1 MDLIYHLNQVQ
12 ICIDAHSM
20 FDRRPHLLS
29 SLSVMTIDFT
39 FSGFATKLWLDF
51 QGFFLLVY
59 GLLALLFSCKTG
71 LKKSPNNGNNNSG
84 TN

>member
-1 MDLIYHLNQVQ
+1 MDLIDHLNQVQ

-39 FSGFATKLWLDF
+39 FSGFATKLWLNF
-51 QGFFLLVY
+51 QGLFISLRVVGFTFLLQNW
-59 GLLALLFSCKTG
+59 
-71 LKKSPNNGNNNSG
+71 LKGI
-84 TN
+84 T